1 MSRTIDERVVEMRFN
16 NQQFERNAQTS
27 ISTLGKLKE
36 SLNLSGA
43 SKGLE
48 NISYAAKRVDMGGI
62 SNGIE
67 TVRTKFSAL
76 EVMSVTALANITNS
90 AVNAGKRIAS
100 ALTIDPIKTG
110 FQEYETQI
118 NAVQT
123 ILANTES
130 KGSTLKDVNSALD
143 ELNTYAD
150 KTIYNFTEMTRN
162 IGTFTAAGVDL
173 DTSVSAIKGIANLA
187 AVSGSTSQQASTA
200 MYQLSQALA
209 SGTVKLMDWNSVV
222 NAGMGG
228 QVFQDA
234 LKETARV
241 HGIAIDDMIKS
252 EGSFRETLQNGW
264 LSSEILTETLATFT
278 GDLSKEQLKQMGYTD
293 EQIKK
298 ILKMGQT
305 ANDAATKVK
314 TFTQL
319 FDTLKEAA
327 QSGWTQTWEILIGDF
342 EEAKALLTE
351 ISDVVSA
358 LIGKSADS
366 RNKMLQGWK
375 DMGGR
380 TDMIDAFRNSFEAL
394 AAIIKPINEAF
405 REIFPPTTSEQL
417 YNITSAIKSF
427 TEKLKVSDETAD
439 KIKNTFKG
447 VFSIFDMFR
456 KVLVMVGKAIGG
468 IFSGGGVTG
477 VLDLILI
484 ITAAIG
490 DFFTSLN
497 SGFKTDGISKSVTG
511 IFTGI
516 SEVIKKAAG
525 GLESFEDILSKV
537 GSGIA
542 KVTKA
547 IFGGIE
553 KAFSWLSDNVSA
565 GAMFAGLAGGGIFR
579 AAKKFSGVMN
589 EIKETIK
596 NLFDGNG
603 EELAG
608 LKKNFADVLDS
619 VRDTLQEFI
628 GGIKAN
634 SLLAIASAVGILS
647 MSLKSIAELSVSD
660 ISKSQ
665 LAIAGL
671 MTMLNL
677 SFGSILKSLSKF
689 PAKGIFKASAAL
701 VLMATSIK
709 ILASAM
715 EKIGSLKL
723 QEVAKG
729 LIGIGGGMYILTRGL
744 KAIDNVKINL
754 RTTISMIA
762 LAKSCEMLGDALSKF
777 GSMSWKE
784 ISKGLVGMGGALGEM
799 MLVVKGMEKISGG
812 KSIFGSVGLLIA
824 VKSLSKLSS
833 GLKKIGS
840 MSWKEIAK
848 GLSGMGGALTEIE
861 SVTSAM
867 SKIGGFSSIFGAASI
882 NIVVSSLSELA
893 DGLMKFGSMKWK
905 EIARGLVGMGGAL
918 LEVAGIS
925 RTLGKLSGFSGILG
939 SGVILMTIQGLGD
952 LSEALKKFGS
962 MSWKEIA
969 KGLSGMGGALL
980 EVASVSGAL
989 GKIAGFSGLLGSG
1002 SILIAVQGL
1011 GKLADTFNIFGGMT
1025 WSEIARGLVGM
1036 GGALTEVGVITGS
1049 LGYLTNFAGLLGS
1062 ASIWTA
1068 VQGLGDLANAFKKFG
1083 EMSWD
1088 EIKKGLA
1095 AMGNALGEL
1104 ALGSLLNTLSIIGS
1118 FSISEVAEPL
1128 GVLADSLKKWNDVE
1142 IPKGLGLKLSTLAQG
1157 VAAFTFDILGAA
1169 SISIVAEPLGILA
1182 DSIKKWSGVSV
1193 PEGIGEGLSNLAS
1206 GVRKF
1211 TFDSAG
1217 AKSIAIVAE
1226 PLGALADSA
1235 KKWSGV
1241 SVPENLKTDLTSLA
1255 DGVAAFSFAF
1265 VGGWSMHAVIGPL
1278 GALADSAKKWSGVS
1292 VPENLKTGLTSLADG
1307 VAAFSFAFVGGWSM
1321 SSIIGPLGN
1330 LAGAVSKWKGVS
1342 IPGTIKT
1349 GLTTLSDGI
1358 KSFTWAFMGAW
1369 SLNKI
1374 VGPLGSLASSVKK
1387 WKGVSIP
1394 SGIGDDLKELA
1405 GGIKSFK
1412 TFNSGSI
1419 TTVTDGFETMASSI
1433 SKLSHVDLKTVTSG
1447 LNSFGTFMNKLKA
1460 DAKGMGSIGTNIV
1473 NKLINPIKN
1482 SASKLSS
1489 AGKTMMNS
1497 LIKGITSRQTAVG
1510 TTMSKSV
1517 GKAALMVTSKKGA
1530 FMSAGAK
1537 LSSALAS
1544 GMGKGSAKIKSS
1556 ILKSLSS
1563 VTTAIHGYYV
1573 HFYSSGSYL
1582 VSGFANGISANT
1594 FKAEAKAREMAR
1606 AAKKAAKKELR
1617 ERSPSKEGYEIG
1629 DYFGIGFTN
1638 GIGNNV
1644 KTAFSVGSEMAK
1656 SAKNGLNETVSR
1668 LRRVIDTDMN
1678 LEPSIR
1684 PILDLSNV
1692 KSGAGSIGAMIGNPS
1707 LEVMSNV
1714 GSISTLMNRQNG
1726 ANDDIISALNKL
1738 RGDLGNTR
1746 GDTYV
1751 IDGVTYDDGSNITD
1765 AVKTLV
1771 RAAKVERRR

>member
-565 GAMFAGLAGGGIFR
+565 GVMFAGLAGGGIFR

-608 LKKNFADVLDS
+608 LKKNFADVLVS

-833 GLKKIGS
+833 GFKKIGS

-1226 PLGALADSA
+1226 
-1235 KKWSGV
+1235 
-1241 SVPENLKTDLTSLA
+1241 
-1255 DGVAAFSFAF
+1255 
-1265 VGGWSMHAVIGPL
+1265 PL

-1726 ANDDIISALNKL
+1726 ANDGIISALNKL

-1746 GDTYV
+1746 GDTYI

>member
-565 GAMFAGLAGGGIFR
+565 GVMFAGLAGGGIFR

-939 SGVILMTIQGLGD
+939 SGAILMTIQGLGD

-1226 PLGALADSA
+1226 
-1235 KKWSGV
+1235 
-1241 SVPENLKTDLTSLA
+1241 
-1255 DGVAAFSFAF
+1255 
-1265 VGGWSMHAVIGPL
+1265 PL

-1738 RGDLGNTR
+1738 RGDLDNTR

>member
-565 GAMFAGLAGGGIFR
+565 GVMFAGLAGGGIFR

-608 LKKNFADVLDS
+608 LKKNFADVLVS

-1211 TFDSAG
+1211 TFDFAG

-1226 PLGALADSA
+1226 
-1235 KKWSGV
+1235 
-1241 SVPENLKTDLTSLA
+1241 
-1255 DGVAAFSFAF
+1255 
-1265 VGGWSMHAVIGPL
+1265 PL